1 MPSQKVVS
9 FQASCTGIRESR
21 TTSNWMGCFQF
32 CFSSRMA
39 PLGGCF
45 FGLRCEGITLWQA
58 CVSKAV
64 GRGKGVQGGTLLFI
78 VCASSY
84 LLLVPV
90 GITSHTIHP
99 ACGTQPTLPVPR
111 HIGTGPMVSPEKQQ
125 HQQAAPCAG
134 GKILPLQSRA
144 FQLGLRIKLL

>member
-1 MPSQKVVS
+1 
-9 FQASCTGIRESR
+9 
-21 TTSNWMGCFQF
+21 MGCFQF

-45 FGLRCEGITLWQA
+45 FGLHCEGIPLWQG

-64 GRGKGVQGGTLLFI
+64 RRGRGVQGGTLLFS

-90 GITSHTIHP
+90 GITSRTIHP
-99 ACGTQPTLPVPR
+99 ACGTQPTHPPCPLTHWNWAYGFSWEIAAPAGSTLCRRQDLTSSVQ
-111 HIGTGPMVSPEKQQ
+111 GFSAGPEKYTAVRQINRRKK
-125 HQQAAPCAG
+125 AYE
-134 GKILPLQSRA
+134 
-144 FQLGLRIKLL
+144 FM